1 MIFLDTAEG
10 VSTTLRPYWV
20 EAIGDNA
27 SVVQA
32 QPDILELVPPGSSK
46 GSGVKVLLD
55 HLGVSPKEVSATEIF
70 P

>member
-1 MIFLDTAEG
+1 MEG
-10 VSTTLRPYWV
+10 VRTTLRPYWV
-20 EAIGDNA
+20 KATGDNA

-55 HLGVSPKEVSATEIF
+55 HLGVSPKEVSAIEIF